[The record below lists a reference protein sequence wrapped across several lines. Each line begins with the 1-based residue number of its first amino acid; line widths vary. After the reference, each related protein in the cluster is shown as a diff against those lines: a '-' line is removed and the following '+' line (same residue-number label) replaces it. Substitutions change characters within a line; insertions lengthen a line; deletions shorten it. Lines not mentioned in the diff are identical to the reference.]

1 MIRANRPLRYP
12 GAIVVLVAV
21 YLLAVAAGR
30 AQSVQEP
37 APGVL
42 LVAAERMGDPR
53 FNEAVILLIEHGQSG
68 SWGLIINKPTEIEV
82 PELLPSLPSSDA
94 PVRVYY
100 GGPVKVDHLSLIYR
114 ADARQDGAGSSPL
127 PGVHWSDSEEVLEE
141 RLTGRAADIRV
152 YAGYAGWAP
161 GQLDYEIESGG
172 WRMIQGGK
180 DKIFSDEP
188 GGLWERLDNALDGI
202 AI

>member
-1 MIRANRPLRYP
+1 M
-12 GAIVVLVAV
+12 VLAALC
-21 YLLAVAAGR
+21 LLAAAAGR

-42 LVAAERMGDPR
+42 LVAAEQMGDPR
-53 FNEAVILLIEHGQSG
+53 FNQAVVLLIEHGRSG
-68 SWGLIINKPTEIEV
+68 SWGLVINKPTEVEV
-82 PELLPSLPSSDA
+82 SELLPTSPSSGD

-114 ADARQDGAGSSPL
+114 GDAQQDDARTSPL
-127 PGVHWSDSEEVLEE
+127 PGVHWSDSEAVLEE
-141 RLTGRAADIRV
+141 RLTGRSADIQV

-161 GQLDYEIESGG
+161 GQLEFEIERGG
-172 WRMIQGGK
+172 WRLIQGRE
-180 DKIFSDEP
+180 DNVFSDEP
-188 GGLWERLDNALDGI
+188 GRLWERLDNALDGI